1 MSSHALRLSSRV
13 TFREQGDGFRV
24 EIKSNKQIWFLIFM
38 PAFLVMWTLA
48 GIGVAF
54 SLLSGN
60 GSAGVLL
67 WLVMWAVAEGFICYA
82 VAWALFGKEIVE
94 LGDGVLTIRRVT
106 LGLGPTRSY
115 EADEVQDIRP
125 AGYFGSFGAFSWS
138 WNLAYWGLTG
148 GTVAFDY
155 RGKTE
160 RFGIQLE
167 EREARELVRAIQG
180 YFSQ

>member
-1 MSSHALRLSSRV
+1 MSSRALRLSSRV
-13 TFREQGDGFRV
+13 AYQEQGDGFRV
-24 EIKSNKQIWFLIFM
+24 EIESNKQIWILIFV

-48 GIGVAF
+48 GISVAF

-60 GSAGVLL
+60 GSPGLLL
-67 WLVMWAVAEGFICYA
+67 WLLMWTVAEAIISYA
-82 VAWALFGKEIVE
+82 VAWAMFGKEIVE
-94 LGDGVLTIRRVT
+94 LGDGVLTIKRVT
-106 LGLGPTRSY
+106 LGLGPTRRY
-115 EADEVQDIRP
+115 EADKVQDLRP
-125 AGYFGSFGAFSWS
+125 SGYFGGFGAFSWS

-167 EREARELVRAIQG
+167 EREARELVRVIQG
-180 YFSQ
+180 YFNQ